1 MRGRQRIREGA
12 QNPCGRNDKGERG
25 VNAREMKKK
34 GKRQDS
40 CQKKENDMQERII
53 EVEADHMLLEDMYSV
68 RAHILTDEHRCC
80 T

>member
-1 MRGRQRIREGA
+1 MREGA

-25 VNAREMKKK
+25 VNAREMRKK

-40 CQKKENDMQERII
+40 CQKKENYMQERII
-53 EVEADHMLLEDMYSV
+53 EVEALLEDMYSV